1 MIKLDY
7 KDSRSL
13 HEQIEDG
20 IKTLIIN
27 KVLAENEQLP
37 SVRELSLNLTVNPNT
52 VQKAYKQLET
62 DGFIY
67 SVKGKGNFVAPVSHT
82 KDEKKIAELYE
93 TFETAVK
100 ALLYLGENEEN
111 INSVINKIKEVTK
124 HFDSFKALDSLTLHV
139 RKGTIYGLI
148 GPNGAGK
155 TTVINHINGCLK
167 PESGVITV
175 DNYEVYENEEI
186 KKRILNISDE
196 WFYYATY
203 TVKQMARFY
212 KDIYPAFSSE
222 RYEKLKEV
230 FKLNE
235 KKQIR
240 KMSKGQKKQVAFWLS
255 LSAMP
260 DVLILDEPLD
270 GLDPVMRKQV
280 LNLVI
285 ADVADR
291 EMTVLVSSHNLRE
304 LEDIC
309 DWVGI
314 IHQGKIIAE
323 KPLDDLKGGVCKFQ
337 LSFKEDVGEF
347 LNSLPGIMHI
357 SKTGAVYNIIAKGDS
372 EEIQKALMLKEPI
385 LIERVS
391 LTLEEVFIYELE
403 GLGYDFKN
411 IIF

>member
-1 MIKLDY
+1 MIKV
-7 KDSRSL
+7 
-13 HEQIEDG
+13 
-20 IKTLIIN
+20 TN
-27 KVLAENEQLP
+27 
-37 SVRELSLNLTVNPNT
+37 
-52 VQKAYKQLET
+52 
-62 DGFIY
+62 
-67 SVKGKGNFVAPVSHT
+67 VS
-82 KDEKKIAELYE
+82 
-93 TFETAVK
+93 
-100 ALLYLGENEEN
+100 
-111 INSVINKIKEVTK
+111 K

-167 PESGVITV
+167 PESGIITV
-175 DNYEVYENEEI
+175 DNEEVYENENI
-186 KKRILNISDE
+186 KKRILNISDD
-196 WFYYATY
+196 WFYYSTY
-203 TVKQMARFY
+203 SIGQMAKFY
-212 KDIYPAFSSE
+212 KDIYPDFSLE
-222 RYEKLKEV
+222 RYEKLKEI
-230 FKLNE
+230 FKFDE

-280 LNLVI
+280 LSLVI

-314 IHQGKIIAE
+314 IHEGKLIAE

-337 LSFKEDVGEF
+337 LSFKEDREEF

-357 SKTGAVYNIIAKGDS
+357 SKTGSVYNIIIKGNP
-372 EEIQKALMLKEPI
+372 EEIQKIINDEQPI
-385 LIERVS
+385 LLERVS
-391 LTLEEVFIYELE
+391 LTLEEVFIYEL
-403 GLGYDFKN
+403 GGMGYEFET
-411 IIF
+411 ILL

>member
-1 MIKLDY
+1 MIKV
-7 KDSRSL
+7 
-13 HEQIEDG
+13 
-20 IKTLIIN
+20 TN
-27 KVLAENEQLP
+27 
-37 SVRELSLNLTVNPNT
+37 
-52 VQKAYKQLET
+52 
-62 DGFIY
+62 
-67 SVKGKGNFVAPVSHT
+67 VS
-82 KDEKKIAELYE
+82 
-93 TFETAVK
+93 
-100 ALLYLGENEEN
+100 
-111 INSVINKIKEVTK
+111 K
-124 HFDSFKALDSLTLHV
+124 HFDSFKALDSMTLHV

-155 TTVINHINGCLK
+155 TTIINHINGCLK
-167 PESGVITV
+167 PESGIITV
-175 DNYEVYENEEI
+175 DNEEVYENENI
-186 KKRILNISDE
+186 KKRILNISDD
-196 WFYYATY
+196 WFYYSTY
-203 TVKQMARFY
+203 SIGQMAKFY
-212 KDIYPAFSSE
+212 KDIYPDFSLE
-222 RYEKLKEV
+222 RYEKLKEI
-230 FKLNE
+230 FKFDE

-280 LNLVI
+280 LSLVI

-314 IHQGKIIAE
+314 IHEGKLIAE

-337 LSFKEDVGEF
+337 LSFKEDREEF

-357 SKTGAVYNIIAKGDS
+357 SKTGSVYNIIVKGNP
-372 EEIQKALMLKEPI
+372 EEIQKTISDEHPI
-385 LIERVS
+385 LLERVS
-391 LTLEEVFIYELE
+391 LTLEEVFIYEL
-403 GLGYDFKN
+403 GGMGYDFKN